1 MMFFFPKKVCK
12 FVNRSLYYYIIKEYF
27 MFFFRINK
35 LKIIDNKELP
45 SFLGIFGPDIAQ
57 VKLVSFVTTDNM
69 SLPDMSEFLKSND
82 KEVRKNILK
91 ASVAQVVDA
100 RILTMVENIKDNHIM
115 YFGDTGYVLYNS
127 ETIPEHFNWQ
137 FVVYESD
144 KAIRDTAMMVEDI
157 INDDEFDTFTDN
169 LSTLITGSTNPA
181 YLASVA
187 IGKFATKVI
196 LKVAGKNKDDMI
208 GIIYMSLN
216 RWEHYPFDNTI

>member
-1 MMFFFPKKVCK
+1 
-12 FVNRSLYYYIIKEYF
+12 

-45 SFLGIFGPDIAQ
+45 RFLGVFGPDIAQ
-57 VKLVSFVTTDNM
+57 VKMVSFVTTDNM
-69 SLPDMSEFLKSND
+69 VLPDMTGFQ
-82 KEVRKNILK
+82 EVQDIETRKKILK
-91 ASVAQVVDA
+91 AAVNQVVDA
-100 RILTMVENIKDNHIM
+100 RILTVVENIKDNHIM
-115 YFGDTGYVLYNS
+115 YFGDTGYVLYHS
-127 ETIPEHFNWQ
+127 KTIPKHFDWQ

-157 INDDEFDTFTDN
+157 INDEEFDAFADN
-169 LSTLITGSTNPA
+169 MTTLLTGAKNPA

-196 LKVAGKNKDDMI
+196 LKVAGRNKDDMV

-216 RWEHYPFDNTI
+216 RWEHYPFGERKKDDIPDMTNNMLIDYSVFGFDE